1 LTTSGIG
8 RPVLA
13 VLVLVTVVVAS
24 FAVYEVYYSS
34 GPAPCLTY
42 QSDRPVRSQVQ
53 DVMFGGVTEYNL
65 PGPGRYPNAIAVAP
79 DGSVWFTEMEGP
91 GVAHLYPNNG
101 TLVEYPWPGYAAPS
115 SIGGS
120 CSPQATSFGIALW
133 NGRIWGADEYNNAIV
148 GVSPSDGSVVKVNTT
163 NDAPYPYWLSVGPD
177 GALWFTSDNTPTRL
191 GRIEPNMSVSIIN
204 LQGMG
209 YDEPL
214 QLTFVNSSLA
224 YLATIDQ
231 QENATTKACICTG
244 HIYSFDPTGV
254 SSTVTPTV
262 VGSGYTLVL
271 PTSVAYSDGRLWVAQ
286 HDASSVISYGVAS
299 GEWTD
304 YPTTVVPNI
313 GVTLPLVIEAGGG
326 EVWFNEHY
334 ANKIALLNPATET
347 LTEYSE
353 TKTPISNYTQI
364 QNDESIALAPGRL
377 WFSSITGNYVGFVNT
392 SYDPG
397 FNVTVSG
404 SNKATIDAG
413 GSASF
418 TLKVS
423 GSWSAQMG
431 VNVSDSENLQSIP
444 KSIQIVPSTSVIQP
458 GVSPFDLG
466 VKVTVGQS
474 LRQGDYTIAV
484 TVTNGDVAQIA
495 YIFVVVT

>member
-1 LTTSGIG
+1 
-8 RPVLA
+8 VLA
-13 VLVLVTVVVAS
+13 VLVLALVVVAS
-24 FAVYEVYYSS
+24 FAVYEIYNSS
-34 GPAPCLTY
+34 GPSPCLPY
-42 QSDRPVRSQVQ
+42 QSNGPVRSQVAN
-53 DVMFGGVTEYNL
+53 VTFGGVTEFNL
-65 PGPGRYPNAIAVAP
+65 PVPGRDPNAIVAAP
-79 DGSVWFTEMEGP
+79 DGSVWFAEMEGP

-101 TLVEYPWPGYAAPS
+101 TLVEYPWPGYAPPI
-115 SIGGS
+115 SIGGY
-120 CSPQATSFGIALW
+120 CSPQATTFGIALW
-133 NGRIWGADEYNNAIV
+133 NGRIWGADEYNNLIV
-148 GVSPSDGSVVKVNTT
+148 GVSPNDGSVVKVNTT
-163 NDAPYPYWLSVGPD
+163 NGAPYPYWLSVGPD
-177 GALWFTSDNTPTRL
+177 GALWFTSDNSPARL
-191 GRIEPNMSVSIIN
+191 GRIEPNLSMSIID
-204 LQGMG
+204 LEGLG
-209 YDEPL
+209 YDEPI

-224 YLATIDQ
+224 YLATINK

-262 VGSGYTLVL
+262 VGSGHTLVL

-286 HDASSVISYGVAS
+286 HDASSVISYDVAS

-353 TKTPISNYTQI
+353 SKTPISNYTQI

-377 WFSSITGNYVGFVNT
+377 WFSSITDNYVGFVNT
-392 SYDPG
+392 SYNPG
-397 FNVTVSG
+397 FNVTTSG
-404 SNKATIDAG
+404 SDIATLGAG

-418 TLKVS
+418 ALKVS
-423 GSWSAQMG
+423 GSWSAQLS

-474 LRQGDYTIAV
+474 LGQGNYTIAV